1 MCFAQLPF
9 QPFEMLL
16 QFLDPILGLM
26 TGNYFC
32 LGVTV
37 EFFIFC
43 LQPLNVL
50 FQILRVIG
58 DIQRPLLSFFAG
70 THGRAQL
77 IA

>member
-1 MCFAQLPF
+1 LKQQISLTRECLRHPVCFAQLPF

-37 EFFIFC
+37 
-43 LQPLNVL
+43 
-50 FQILRVIG
+50 
-58 DIQRPLLSFFAG
+58 
-70 THGRAQL
+70 
-77 IA
+77 